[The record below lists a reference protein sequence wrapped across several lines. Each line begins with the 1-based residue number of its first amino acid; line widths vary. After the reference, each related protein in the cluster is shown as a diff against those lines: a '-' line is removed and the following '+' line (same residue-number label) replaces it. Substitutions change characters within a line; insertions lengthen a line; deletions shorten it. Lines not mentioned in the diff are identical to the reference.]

1 MQLQLLVADNKEWLF
16 LSDRATR
23 RRNRLTRVLFTGG
36 DQGLPLRMGLVA
48 ESPRPSKGNEWPE
61 HELEPGLLI
70 VQDHQRDLTKLA
82 RNVSV

>member
-48 ESPRPSKGNEWPE
+48 ESPRPSKG
-61 HELEPGLLI
+61 LLI